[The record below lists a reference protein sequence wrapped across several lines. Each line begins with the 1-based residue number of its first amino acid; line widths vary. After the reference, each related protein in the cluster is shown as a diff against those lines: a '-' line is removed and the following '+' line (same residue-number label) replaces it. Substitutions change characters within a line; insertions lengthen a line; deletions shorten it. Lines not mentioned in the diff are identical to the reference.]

1 MRLPA
6 RGDELMDGM
15 PRDPGSHRAAAGDV
29 VLVLDPNGNVALAE
43 GPVEHVFGGPAI
55 RSAGD
60 MLARL
65 EFAPDEGLAFE
76 GPSATVVARL
86 RNGEERNRWI
96 EVSTYPVDRDL
107 MESGRAQTLVVARD
121 VSVVRRS
128 SDLREAFASV
138 VSHELR
144 TPVTTIYGGAQLL
157 VDPAMSEATRSEAA
171 AAVAEEAEHL
181 YRVVEDLVVLARYDQ
196 PLTTTDDPVLL
207 QRFVPE
213 VVASEA
219 SRGGIRV
226 IVDVPPG
233 LPAVVA
239 RGGYVEQVVRHLV
252 TSAVRFSPRDGA
264 VSVIARVAGDA
275 VEVRVRD
282 SGSSITESE
291 AAQVF
296 DLFHRSAR
304 TVTDASGANM
314 SLFVC
319 KRLVEAMGGRIWA
332 RPREDDAGVELGF
345 SLPIASGD
353 E

>member
-1 MRLPA
+1 M
-6 RGDELMDGM
+6 
-15 PRDPGSHRAAAGDV
+15 
-29 VLVLDPNGNVALAE
+29 
-43 GPVEHVFGGPAI
+43 
-55 RSAGD
+55 
-60 MLARL
+60 
-65 EFAPDEGLAFE
+65 
-76 GPSATVVARL
+76 
-86 RNGEERNRWI
+86 
-96 EVSTYPVDRDL
+96 
-107 MESGRAQTLVVARD
+107 QTLVVARD
-121 VSVVRRS
+121 VSGVRRS

-226 IVDVPPG
+226 TVDVPAG

-264 VSVIARVAGDA
+264 VSVTARVAGEA
-275 VEVRVRD
+275 VEVLVRD
-282 SGSSITESE
+282 SGSSITEAE

-332 RPREDDAGVELGF
+332 RPREDDAGVELDSRCRSPAATNKRAVGAR
-345 SLPIASGD
+345 SGVRLPQRGRDARGRLDDPLGD
-353 E
+353 DRLAARRREPVGRSVDMHRRHDVAVLVCDRRGHGGDALGVFVATSTRRPPPAPCGLARGWRPGRRWSAR

>member
-1 MRLPA
+1 MRLPQ
-6 RGDELMDGM
+6 RQDELVDRM
-15 PRDPGSHRAAAGDV
+15 PHDPDSHRAAGGDA
-29 VLVLDPNGNVALAE
+29 VLVLDPSGNVALAE
-43 GPVEHVFGGPAI
+43 GPVEDVFGGPAI

-65 EFAPDEGLAFE
+65 EFSPDEGVAFD
-76 GPSATVVARL
+76 GPPATVVARL
-86 RNGEERNRWI
+86 RNGERSRWI
-96 EVSTYPVDRDL
+96 EVSTYPVGRDL
-107 MESGRAQTLVVARD
+107 VGSGRAQTLVVARD

-219 SRGGIRV
+219 SRGGVRV
-226 IVDVPPG
+226 TVDVPPG

-264 VSVIARVAGDA
+264 VSVMARVAGEA

-282 SGSSITESE
+282 SGSSITETE

-332 RPREDDAGVELGF
+332 RPREHDAGVELGF
-345 SLPIASGD
+345 SLQIARGD